1 MRLTDKQFI
10 KQLYLVFLLNLLV
23 VLLISKSYIDYLEFS
38 GGLFPRVY
46 FVLNTIGHFGLLTLV
61 PLLLALL
68 LFWVTKARKAT
79 KITFSTLSVVFILV
93 LKLDANIFSQFRY
106 HLSPLVLNMMFG
118 KRASDT
124 FQFCLTSILM
134 AVFFI
139 VLVIAFQ
146 FLFYVVGKKIV
157 LRRNDLKIKM
167 TSIGFVLLLLFTNL
181 TYAWADVNFYRPVI
195 QYKNVYPAFY
205 PLTAETLILKL
216 DLVDSEKIKKNN
228 AIDDMIEENG
238 LQYPLQPI
246 LATPDTKKKNILFI
260 VIDSWRFDCMTKEI
274 TPNIYDLSLKSQH
287 FLNHKS
293 GSNMTTGGI
302 FTLFYGIPA
311 TYFDSFTTVE
321 KAPVFMDELRKQQYD
336 LGIFGSSTLENPP
349 FNRNVFSHIPNLR
362 LSSKGTTP
370 SERDSEI
377 TREWMAK
384 INNNNNNNA
393 GSKPFFGYLFYD
405 AAHGFDYPK
414 GYKTPFVPTLEE
426 VDYLE
431 LDDDYDPKP
440 LVNRY
445 KNALHFIDQEIGKVI
460 RQLEEKALLEN
471 TIIVITGDHG
481 QEFNDNKK
489 GYWQHGGNFTRY
501 QIQVPMLVFD
511 FSRPGKAYNHL
522 TLHYDVVPTLMQSV
536 LGVKNP
542 SSDYSSGQDLY
553 NTKERDWFVCGYNQ
567 KYSVIEKN
575 KITNIHASGL
585 FDVLDK
591 NLNPIEE
598 ELDYDIIG
606 KALEVNNKFYSKEA
620 KK

>member
-1 MRLTDKQFI
+1 MRLTDNQFI
-10 KQLYLVFLLNLLV
+10 KQLYLVFILNLLV
-23 VLLISKSYIDYLEFS
+23 VFLISKSYIDYLEFS
-38 GGLFPRVY
+38 GGLFPKIY
-46 FVLNTIGHFGLLTLV
+46 FLLNTIGHFGLLTLI
-61 PLLLALL
+61 PLLFTL
-68 LFWVTKARKAT
+68 LFFWITKAQKAS
-79 KITFSTLSVVFILV
+79 KIVFSTLSVFFILV

-106 HLSPLVLNMMFG
+106 HLSPIVLNMMFG

-124 FQFCLTSILM
+124 FQFCLSNVLM

-139 VLVIAFQ
+139 ILIIALQ
-146 FLFYVVGKKIV
+146 FLFYYLAKRIV
-157 LRRNDLKIKM
+157 LRRENLKIKI
-167 TSIGFVLLLLFTNL
+167 TSITFVILLLFTNL

-205 PLTAETLILKL
+205 PLTAESLMLKL
-216 DLVDSEKIKKNN
+216 NLVDAEEVKKHN

-238 LQYPLQPI
+238 LQYPLHPI
-246 LATPDTKKKNILFI
+246 IATENTKKKNVLFLI
-260 VIDSWRFDCMTKEI
+260 VDSWRFDCMTKEI
-274 TPNIYDLSLKSQH
+274 TPNIYNLSLKSQQ

-311 TYFDSFTTVE
+311 TYFEAFTTVG
-321 KAPVFMDELRKQQYD
+321 KSPVFMDELRKQNYD

-349 FNRNVFSHIPNLR
+349 FNRNVFANILNLR
-362 LSSKGTTP
+362 LFSKGETP
-370 SERDSEI
+370 SERDIEI
-377 TREWMAK
+377 TNEWMAK
-384 INNNNNNNA
+384 INKQEP
-393 GSKPFFGYLFYD
+393 GKPFFGYLFYD

-414 GYKTPFVPTLEE
+414 NYKTPFLPTLDE

-431 LDDDYDPKP
+431 LDDDYDSKP
-440 LVNRY
+440 LINRY
-445 KNALHFIDQEIGKVI
+445 KNSLHFIDNEIGKI
-460 RQLEEKALLEN
+460 IKQLEEKNLLEN

-489 GYWQHGGNFTRY
+489 GYWQHGGNFSKY

-511 FSRPGKAYNHL
+511 FSKPKKEYNHL
-522 TLHYDVVPTLMQSV
+522 TLHYDIAPTLMQSV

-542 SSDYSSGQDLY
+542 IDDYSSGQDLY
-553 NTKERDWFVCGYNQ
+553 DTKERDWFVCGYNQ
-567 KYSVIEKN
+567 KYSVIEKT

-598 ELDYDIIG
+598 DLNYDIIG
-606 KALEVNNKFYSKEA
+606 KALEITNKYYRKEA